1 MHPRVRDG
9 ALAVAGLGAL
19 VTVAVT
25 TDGSAVLLD
34 LRAVA
39 AGVTGAVALELLF
52 LRYPSVLLEFW
63 ERPAV
68 PVLAL
73 GAALGVGLVAVTT
86 VPWLVGAGVW
96 GLVVYLVLL
105 GCVLAGVGNPVAVLA
120 RR

>member
-1 MHPRVRDG
+1 MHPQVRDG

-19 VTVAVT
+19 VTLAVT
-25 TDGSAVLLD
+25 TAGYAVLLD

-39 AGVTGAVALELLF
+39 VGVTGAVALELLF

-63 ERPAV
+63 KRPGV
-68 PVLAL
+68 PGLAL
-73 GAALGVGLVAVTT
+73 GAVLGVGLVVITI

-96 GLVVYLVLL
+96 GLVVYLVVL

-120 RR
+120 RQ